1 MELFFVGLGDE
12 GCGMSEKI
20 WSADYIRENPE
31 LAAKAIETLQ
41 EALKNTE
48 YELNRIRAKLMEVSK
63 WLAEEKKEM

>member
-1 MELFFVGLGDE
+1 MT
-12 GCGMSEKI
+12 EKI

-41 EALKNTE
+41 TALDDTE
-48 YELNRIRAKLMEVSK
+48 SDLLRIRASLIEASQ

>member
-1 MELFFVGLGDE
+1 MELFFAGLGDE

-41 EALKNTE
+41 TALDDRMTQ
-48 YELNRIRAKLMEVSK
+48 IRNIRTLLDALWES
-63 WLAEEKKEM
+63 LADREKVR

>member
-1 MELFFVGLGDE
+1 
-12 GCGMSEKI
+12 MSEKI

-41 EALKNTE
+41 ASLKYTE
-48 YELNRIRAKLMEVSK
+48 YELTRIRARLVVVSE

>member
-1 MELFFVGLGDE
+1 
-12 GCGMSEKI
+12 MSEKI

-41 EALKNTE
+41 TALFDAEHK
-48 YELNRIRAKLMEVSK
+48 LFGIRIRLIEANK

>member
-1 MELFFVGLGDE
+1 
-12 GCGMSEKI
+12 MSEKI

-41 EALKNTE
+41 TALFDAEHKLFGIRISLIEAN
-48 YELNRIRAKLMEVSK
+48 K

>member
-1 MELFFVGLGDE
+1 
-12 GCGMSEKI
+12 MSEKI

-41 EALKNTE
+41 TALDDTE
-48 YELNRIRAKLMEVSK
+48 SHLLRIRASLIEANH

>member
-1 MELFFVGLGDE
+1 
-12 GCGMSEKI
+12 MSEKI

-41 EALKNTE
+41 TALDDTE
-48 YELNRIRAKLMEVSK
+48 SHLLRIRTSLIEANQ

>member
-1 MELFFVGLGDE
+1 MELFLVGLGDE

-41 EALKNTE
+41 TALDDTE
-48 YELNRIRAKLMEVSK
+48 SHLLRIRTSLIEANK

>member
-1 MELFFVGLGDE
+1 
-12 GCGMSEKI
+12 MSEKI

-41 EALKNTE
+41 TALDDAE
-48 YELNRIRAKLMEVSK
+48 SHLLRIRVSLIEANH

>member
-1 MELFFVGLGDE
+1 
-12 GCGMSEKI
+12 MSEKI

-41 EALKNTE
+41 TALNDTE
-48 YELNRIRAKLMEVSK
+48 YQLNRIKVRLGVVGE